1 MVEKPQCTASRH
13 ERKESTTVKTY
24 GIIAKRNKPEALS
37 LTREIISWLAQRD
50 IRTVVDVDIAEKVG
64 CSRPVEMDAIPAQAD
79 LLIVLGGDGTLLS
92 AARLKGVESIPVLG
106 INLGG
111 LGFLTETFK
120 EETFEVLEKIVGG
133 DFVTEKRLML
143 KATVYRNNEIIS
155 ESNVLN
161 DIVINK
167 GALARII
174 DLETYIDGGYL
185 TTFKA
190 DGLIISTPTGS
201 TAYSLAAGGPVV
213 YPTLNSIIV
222 NPICPHTLTNR
233 PLVVPDDVTIRVIL
247 KATKQDV
254 HITLDGQIGIPLRGE
269 DVIEAQ
275 KAGSYIHL
283 VNSPLKTYFELL
295 RTKLRWGER

>member
-1 MVEKPQCTASRH
+1 M
-13 ERKESTTVKTY
+13 KTY

-37 LTREIISWLAQRD
+37 LTRDIISWLAQRE
-50 IRTVVDVDIAEKVG
+50 ISTVVDPAIAEQVG
-64 CSRPVEMDAIPAQAD
+64 CTQPVEMDAIPSRAD

-92 AARLKGVESIPVLG
+92 TARLKGVASIPVLG

-111 LGFLTETFK
+111 LGFLTEIFK
-120 EETFEVLEKIVGG
+120 EETFEVLEKVVGG
-133 DFVTEKRLML
+133 DFVTEKRMML
-143 KATVYRNNEIIS
+143 NATVYRNDEIIS

-190 DGLIISTPTGS
+190 DGLILSTPTGS

-213 YPTLNSIIV
+213 YPSLNSIIV

-254 HITLDGQIGIPLRGE
+254 HITLDGQIGIPLRGD
-269 DVIEAQ
+269 DVIETQ
-275 KAGSYIHL
+275 KASSYIHL
-283 VNSPLKTYFELL
+283 VTSPLTTYFELL
-295 RTKLRWGER
+295 RTKL